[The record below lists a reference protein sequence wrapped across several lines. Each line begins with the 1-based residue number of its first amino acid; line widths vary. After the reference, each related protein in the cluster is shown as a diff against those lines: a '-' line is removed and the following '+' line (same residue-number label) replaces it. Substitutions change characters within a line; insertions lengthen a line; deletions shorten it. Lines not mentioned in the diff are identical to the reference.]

1 MTIPQ
6 IMGFAA
12 VLDSQGQAVEM
23 SATAVSKLVMDMFK
37 QQDKVIKATGINA
50 AKFKEALTRDTNEGL
65 LMLLERLHEL
75 GNIDV
80 LAPVFKDM
88 GENGARAAQVI
99 SALAGNID
107 MVKKQQQEAS
117 RAFDQATSVTK
128 EYNVQNN
135 TVQAQLDKARKGFT
149 EMAAALGQKLM
160 PVMRYAISG
169 TSALMRVM
177 SVFVDFIIKYKAAI
191 ITFAISWTVYKV
203 AVNASTIALRAHY
216 AEGTFHGNAGL
227 ESGLLRAD
235 RADWQSQSCLHRFP
249 PAHEVIAMGTAALYA
264 IGSHSRYRPLRQQ
277 DARGEP
283 EAP

>member
-1 MTIPQ
+1 
-6 IMGFAA
+6 
-12 VLDSQGQAVEM
+12 
-23 SATAVSKLVMDMFK
+23 
-37 QQDKVIKATGINA
+37 
-50 AKFKEALTRDTNEGL
+50 
-65 LMLLERLHEL
+65 MLLERLHEL

-135 TVQAQLDKARKGFT
+135 TVQAQLDKARKGFN

-216 AEGTFHGNAGL
+216 AWLVISQGTMKALSTATLALKVAFFGLTGQIGKAKAAYTAFHLLTKSSPWGLILSAVTAVVAGIAHFVNKTREANQRL
-227 ESGLLRAD
+227 REQREEMAKWKQSLTNIDEQIARLLPIL
-235 RADWQSQSCLHRFP
+235 QK
-249 PAHEVIAMGTAALYA
+249 
-264 IGSHSRYRPLRQQ
+264 
-277 DARGEP
+277 
-283 EAP
+283 